1 MVAFSFVVR
10 GGERYEP
17 ARVAHMKPRTATR
30 CKRKIFF
37 WPHVPR
43 IKAMSLA
50 AGDDQDITLI
60 CGRVARIRR
69 DALHVPVMEAF
80 MCPTRANRG
89 TRNTKDD
96 AMTTNDLQDLLQ
108 RIFENLLDA
117 RDAVEGDDDDIEL
130 ADIARDMVSDTDD
143 IAGVVTYD
151 DVMMLTND
159 EGLVIRTGS
168 GDEFQITIHQSRFGS
183 QDD

>member
-1 MVAFSFVVR
+1 
-10 GGERYEP
+10 
-17 ARVAHMKPRTATR
+17 
-30 CKRKIFF
+30 
-37 WPHVPR
+37 
-43 IKAMSLA
+43 MSLA
-50 AGDDQDITLI
+50 TGDDQDITLI
-60 CGRVARIRR
+60 CGSVARIRR
-69 DALHVPVMEAF
+69 DALHVPVLEAF
-80 MCPTRANRG
+80 MCATRANRG

-96 AMTTNDLQDLLQ
+96 AMTTSDLQDLLQ

-117 RDAVEGDDDDIEL
+117 RDAVEGDDDDVEL

-183 QDD
+183 QED